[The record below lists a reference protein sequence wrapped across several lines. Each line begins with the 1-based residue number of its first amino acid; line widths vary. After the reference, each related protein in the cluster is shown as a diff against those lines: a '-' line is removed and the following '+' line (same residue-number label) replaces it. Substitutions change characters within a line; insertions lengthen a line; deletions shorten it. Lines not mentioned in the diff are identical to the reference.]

1 MAARHQ
7 QSTGLPESSR
17 GQSGAGKVQIIPI
30 SSLLRAFFLP
40 SWGDFFC
47 RESVNF
53 GAEQTTLQR
62 YNESIAVYAFFTKNF
77 KNQKSPYLT
86 ALSSYLLVLTS
97 QFLALSSQLLVL
109 TSYFLVLSSYLE
121 SCHFGHYVIWS
132 KSFLGCQNRHY
143 KYNNIFYIIVSK

>member
-109 TSYFLVLSSYLE
+109 SSYFLVLTSNHVISVIM
-121 SCHFGHYVIWS
+121 SFGQNHFWDVKIGTI
-132 KSFLGCQNRHY
+132 
-143 KYNNIFYIIVSK
+143 NIIIFFIL